1 MKRILL
7 ITFFTSCLGLALSLL
22 AGTQNNSKN
31 STEKTTF
38 PEQSTVAADIK
49 ISSGI

>member
-7 ITFFTSCLGLALSLL
+7 ITFFTSCVALSLL
-22 AGTQNNSKN
+22 AGTQENSNN

-38 PEQSTVAADIK
+38 PEQSTVAADIN